1 MTGSQIKYDAFK
13 HFHNRN
19 SDRTILTILLLLKY
33 TSKKISSFLQRG
45 KNNDVSMCGKNKEK
59 KESLNDKIFICLDF

>member
-13 HFHNRN
+13 HFHNRH

-45 KNNDVSMCGKNKEK
+45 KNNQRKIMTLVCVVKTKRK
-59 KESLNDKIFICLDF
+59 KES